1 MEKKM
6 RFRMN
11 DKVFNAIIYAIV
23 GFFTLLCLYPLY
35 LVVIN
40 SFSDPYAV
48 ASGKVFLFPQGFS
61 LNAYTEAF
69 KNGDIMKGYANS
81 LFYTVAGTALNMA
94 LTIPAAYALS
104 KSKMVGRNFLMMLIV
119 FTLYFS
125 GGLVPHYL
133 LMRELD
139 LLNTRWVVLLAQ
151 AVNATNLIVARTFF
165 ASSIPKELEEAAEID
180 GCNTPQIFVKIV
192 LPLSKA
198 MLGVIVLYYAVARWN
213 NFTGSLY
220 YQPLA
225 KEMYSLQ
232 MVLRNMLTVV
242 QAGAEFDSEAA
253 EYFAHLLN
261 QIKYSVIVI
270 ASLPLMVLY
279 PFLQKYFDKGVMLG
293 SVKG

>member
-1 MEKKM
+1 MMKK
-6 RFRMN
+6 RFSIS
-11 DKVFNAIIYAIV
+11 DKAFDAIIYIIV
-23 GFFTLLCLYPLY
+23 GFFTLICLYPLY

-40 SFSDPYAV
+40 SFSDPYLV
-48 ASGKVFLFPQGFS
+48 ASGEVFLYPRGFS
-61 LNAYTEAF
+61 FDAYIEAF
-69 KNGDIMKGYANS
+69 KNGDIMSGYANS
-81 LFYTVAGTALNMA
+81 LFYTFAGTAVNMA

-104 KSKMVGRNFLMMLIV
+104 KPNLAGRNFLMMLIV
-119 FTLYFS
+119 FTLYFG

-133 LMRELD
+133 LMRGLG
-139 LLNTRWVVLLAQ
+139 LLNTRSAVLLAQ

-165 ASSIPKELEEAAEID
+165 ASSVPKELEEAAELD
-180 GCNTPQIFVKIV
+180 GCNIPQTFFKIV

-220 YQPLA
+220 YQPRA

-242 QAGAEFDSEAA
+242 QSGATAESEAA
-253 EYFAHLLN
+253 EYYANVLN

-270 ASLPLMVLY
+270 ASLPLMIVY